1 MKIRDLA
8 IRKKFIL
15 SFSLLLFMMLIG
27 GLVVGYLWNQVDKY
41 QQVKSDVAE
50 TMMRFDNAQKIEQD
64 FLIFGWK
71 EIDFLEDGK
80 SDFTQQFYTEV
91 EKVEISLD
99 QKIKSEFVND
109 KELAVE
115 FSSILISI
123 NSYKKS
129 FDDLRKLLYTKRFLK
144 DHGLER

>member
-1 MKIRDLA
+1 
-8 IRKKFIL
+8 
-15 SFSLLLFMMLIG
+15 MLIG

-80 SDFTQQFYTEV
+80 SKFTQQFFNEV
-91 EKVEISLD
+91 ETVEKSLD
-99 QKIKSEFVND
+99 QKIKSEFVNEKD
-109 KELAVE
+109 LLSD
-115 FSSILISI
+115 FSSILILI
-123 NSYKKS
+123 NNCKQK
-129 FDDLRKLLYTKRFLK
+129 
-144 DHGLER
+144 